1 MLGREGPAPAGRR
14 ATPSGPVRR
23 DPGGWTGRVG
33 IFGRWSLRP
42 GSGVCGAPGIVTG
55 RLCCLEGVCPPGR
68 TGGEG
73 MGSAGPAG
81 GRVGAWTD
89 CSGPLGT
96 AAVGGLATVGVG
108 MDGTTPPTVTPANFG
123 RPGTRSTSGRATSGP
138 VGRTRG
144 MSGFSKSL
152 ATRSVARAAPS
163 GFGFAI
169 CWGVSAAATA
179 AGAGVGGGS
188 GGLTGGACTGGES
201 GLRTGGRKAPPG
213 GRPAPL
219 RPPTGIIGR
228 TNAESARVF
237 RRVEALAGV
246 LARLRT
252 GNSSS
257 DCCGSGFS
265 FWRPLNRSR
274 TLSAVALSNELEWDL
289 TSSIPNSGSTAMISP
304 DLTSSSRA
312 SSLMR
317 IVVLLSS
324 EPRVRAP

>member
-1 MLGREGPAPAGRR
+1 MLGLEGPVPAGRR
-14 ATPSGPVRR
+14 GTPSGPARR

-33 IFGRWSLRP
+33 IFGRWSFRP

-55 RLCCLEGVCPPGR
+55 RLCCLEGACGPAR

-73 MGSAGPAG
+73 MGGAGPVG
-81 GRVGAWTD
+81 GRAAGWTD
-89 CSGPLGT
+89 CSGLLGT
-96 AAVGGLATVGVG
+96 EAVGGLVTVGVG
-108 MDGTTPPTVTPANFG
+108 MDGTAPPTVTPADFG

-152 ATRSVARAAPS
+152 SARSVARAAPS
-163 GFGFAI
+163 GFGLATG
-169 CWGVSAAATA
+169 WGVSAAGTGT
-179 AGAGVGGGS
+179 GAGVGGGA

-201 GLRTGGRKAPPG
+201 GLRTGGRNAPPG

-219 RPPTGIIGR
+219 RPPTGINGR

-237 RRVEALAGV
+237 RGVEALADV

-257 DCCGSGFS
+257 DCCGSGLS
-265 FWRPLNRSR
+265 FCSPLNRSR

-317 IVVLLSS
+317 IVVLL
-324 EPRVRAP
+324 